1 MKIDWQKHPEA
12 KIKGISKI
20 ESALFDACIEQG
32 VLLTPG
38 SWFCAERNVNH
49 RDMFF
54 RATFA
59 AAPADQMS
67 EAIRRFGIAVKAIF
81 KLD

>member
-1 MKIDWQKHPEA
+1 MKINWQKHPEA
-12 KIKGISKI
+12 KTQGPSKI
-20 ESALFDACIEQG
+20 ESAVFDACIERG

-38 SWFCAERNVNH
+38 SWFCAEKNATH
-49 RDMFF
+49 EDMFF

-67 EAIRRFGIAVKAIF
+67 EAIKRFGSAVRAIF

>member
-1 MKIDWQKHPEA
+1 MKINWQKHSEA
-12 KIKGISKI
+12 KTKGIGEI
-20 ESALFDACIEQG
+20 ESTLFDACIEQR

-38 SWFCAERNVNH
+38 SWFCAERNAH
-49 RDMFF
+49 HEDMFF

-67 EAIRRFGIAVKAIF
+67 EAIKRFGIAIRAIF
-81 KLD
+81 KLN